1 MGSRAISAPQIRIVP
16 RVAGMIPAR
25 QRSVVV
31 FPAPFGPTNPSTC
44 PDSTVNESSF
54 TATNSPYSLVRASTS
69 IIDAATDGA
78 QTSGNDS
85 RPPKSSKAQRIARPP
100 PKRDE
105 ADARLERLAMRGDP
119 FKSNSDEVWHLQRD
133 FPGLVDRRHHS

>member
-1 MGSRAISAPQIRIVP
+1 MSAVQIRIVP

-25 QRSVVV
+25 HRSVVV

-44 PDSTVNESSF
+44 PDPTVNESSF

-78 QTSGNDS
+78 QTSGDH
-85 RPPKSSKAQRIARPP
+85 RPPSKLSKAQSAQATTLQQAKGGGASPAAIFCPEKALLH
-100 PKRDE
+100 RD
-105 ADARLERLAMRGDP
+105 LP
-119 FKSNSDEVWHLQRD
+119 SKSN
-133 FPGLVDRRHHS
+133 